1 MIKELKY
8 LTFLVVIISFFFFT
22 AKHYFSD
29 KNIKNFFRSMNVYDK
44 EITEYSKNLEVLSS
58 NTEIFIEYVENN
70 QSKSKKKYKFWELI
84 FKDEK

>member
-1 MIKELKY
+1 MKKELIY
-8 LTFLVVIISFFFFT
+8 FFYVFTILGFIIFVGNC
-22 AKHYFSD
+22 YFSD

-44 EITEYSKNLEVLSS
+44 KISEFSKNLEVLTS